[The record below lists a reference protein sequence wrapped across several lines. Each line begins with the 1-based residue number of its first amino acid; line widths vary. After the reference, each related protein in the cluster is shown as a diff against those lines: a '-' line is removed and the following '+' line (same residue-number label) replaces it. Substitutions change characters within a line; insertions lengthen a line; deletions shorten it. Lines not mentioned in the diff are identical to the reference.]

1 MVTSNGIGKKPEG
14 ESIDQTR
21 RKPLETKKKTKK
33 NAKRSS

>member
-1 MVTSNGIGKKPEG
+1 MVTSNGVGKKAEG

-21 RKPLETKKKTKK
+21 RETLKTNKKTKQ